1 MKPLI
6 FSLLYLFTAIGAF
19 AQVSGRVAD
28 TSGKPVPFAT
38 AALMRSTDSAIV
50 NSATVNDTGI
60 FRIDGTQP
68 GKYLIRITAV
78 GYQTYKSAVF
88 DVSQGQQADLGRL
101 IMKQTGR
108 QLGEVVIRAG
118 RPPVQQTAEGVTVN
132 VQNSIMSQ
140 GSSILDVLQRSPGV
154 IVDQHNNTISLN
166 GKTGVLV
173 MLDGR
178 LMRMSMDQL
187 ITLLNS
193 MSADNIDKI
202 ELMNT
207 PPAKYDAEG
216 NAGIINIV
224 TKKSKKQGTNG
235 SLTATAGYG
244 MYEKASA
251 ALNINHNTGKVNL
264 YGEWSYWHAHD
275 FGHLNAVGSEIAP
288 ILGGQTDLD
297 YTGISRPISNYYAG
311 TVGAD
316 IKLDSGTTI
325 GASVNYWEGG
335 NTNLAHNYGYYAFED
350 APTLTYNSL
359 FNNSA
364 HLGNGEA
371 DLYLDKDL
379 AGGQKLRTDMDY
391 LYYQTHSLSNSQSSF
406 TNSQGNPAGS
416 SDSLYSPV
424 QRDFGNTKIQ
434 VLIGKI
440 DYSNQLNKKVKL
452 ETGVKGSY
460 TRTDANSGIENLENG
475 VWVANVVGSANNFI
489 TYEAIGAGYLTF
501 NMQID
506 SATDLTAGARYEYS
520 HNYTDKSADTNYRVD
535 RRLGRLFP
543 SIFFN
548 RKINDNAS
556 WSLSYTERITRP
568 SFSDLASYVSY
579 NDPVSVFTGN
589 PLLKPAITRNLKFS
603 YNYHD
608 YLFSL
613 LFSRD
618 NDPILGTQVVTGPVA
633 GVVYL
638 RPENA
643 DWQNAIT
650 LQATVPIKV
659 TDWWDMNYTFTGG
672 VKQYRISFTPQ
683 TFEKTFLSGSFNF
696 SENFKFQH
704 GFSAELSGY
713 YNSHSYSSTWSA
725 YSNTIVNLGLKKEL
739 GEGKGSLKLA
749 VTDMFRDAS
758 YLSDLGKLTVDA
770 FNSKVHI
777 TYYGE
782 SKLATIIKLTYNR
795 PFGSKT
801 AKKRQ
806 DRDSGSGEERS
817 RL

>member
-1 MKPLI
+1 MKSFI
-6 FSLLYLFTAIGAF
+6 ICLLNLFIAGSAV

-28 TSGKPVPFAT
+28 TTGKPIPL
-38 AALMRSTDSAIV
+38 AAAVLMRSTDSAIIS
-50 NSATVNDTGI
+50 SATVNDTGI
-60 FRIDGTQP
+60 FRMDGVQP
-68 GKYLIRITAV
+68 GKYFMRITAV

-88 DVSQGQQADLGRL
+88 EVSQGQQTDLGRL
-101 IMKQTGR
+101 VIAQTGR
-108 QLGEVVIRAG
+108 QLGEVVIHASK
-118 RPPVQQTAEGVTVN
+118 PQVQQTAEGVTVN

-193 MSADNIDKI
+193 MSADNIAQI

-224 TKKSKKQGTNG
+224 TKKSKKRGTNG
-235 SLTATAGYG
+235 SVTLTGGYG

-251 ALNINHNTGKVNL
+251 AANINHNTGKVNL
-264 YGEWSYWHAHD
+264 YGSYSYWHSHD

-288 ILGGQTDLD
+288 ILGGQTDFN
-297 YTGISRPISNYYAG
+297 YTGISKPVSNYNAAEL
-311 TVGAD
+311 GAD
-316 IKLDSGTTI
+316 IKLDTGTTV
-325 GASVNYWEGG
+325 GAGISYWGGG
-335 NTNLAHNYGYYAFED
+335 NTNRPHNYGYYAFED
-350 APTLTYNSL
+350 APTLTYNSF
-359 FNNSA
+359 FNNSSR
-364 HLGNGEA
+364 LGNGEA
-371 DLYLDKDL
+371 NLYLDKNL
-379 AGGQKLRTDMDY
+379 AHGQKLHTDLDY
-391 LYYQTHSLSNSQSSF
+391 LYYQIHSLSNSQSSF
-406 TNSQGNPAGS
+406 TDSQGNPVGS
-416 SDSLYSPV
+416 SDSLYSPT
-424 QRDFGNTKIQ
+424 QRDFGNTKIG
-434 VLIGKI
+434 VLIGKL
-440 DYSNQLNKKVKL
+440 DYSNQLNKKIKL
-452 ETGVKGSY
+452 EGGVKATY

-475 VWVANVVGSANNFI
+475 VWVPNVVGSANNFI
-489 TYEAIGAGYLTF
+489 TYEAIGAAYLTF
-501 NMQID
+501 NVQID
-506 SATDLTAGARYEYS
+506 SATTLTAGARYEYS

-543 SIFFN
+543 SIFFS
-548 RKINDNAS
+548 RKINDNSS
-556 WSLSYTERITRP
+556 WNLSYTERITRP
-568 SFSDLASYVSY
+568 SFNDLASYVSY

-589 PLLKPAITRNLKFS
+589 PLLKPAITHNLKFG
-603 YNYHD
+603 YNDHD

-613 LFSRD
+613 LFSRN
-618 NDPILGTQVVTGPVA
+618 NDPILGTQVVTGPVT

-643 DWQNAIT
+643 DWQNSVT
-650 LQATVPIKV
+650 LQATVPVKV
-659 TDWWDMNYTFTGG
+659 NDWWDMNYTFTGG
-672 VKQYRISFTPQ
+672 LKQYKISFTPQ

-725 YSNTIVNLGLKKEL
+725 YSNTIVNLGLKKEF

-749 VTDMFRDAS
+749 VADIFRGGS
-758 YLSDLGKLTVDA
+758 YQSDLGRLTVDA
-770 FNSKVHI
+770 FNSKVHVI
-777 TYYGE
+777 YYGE
-782 SKLATIIKLTYNR
+782 SKLATMVKLTYNR

-806 DRDSGSGEERS
+806 NRDSGSGEERS

>member
-1 MKPLI
+1 MRPFI
-6 FSLLYLFTAIGAF
+6 ICLLYLFIAGSA
-19 AQVSGRVAD
+19 AGQVSGCVAD
-28 TSGKPVPFAT
+28 TTGKPVPFAT
-38 AALMRSTDSAIV
+38 AALMRSNDSTIV

-60 FRIDGTQP
+60 FHIDGAQP
-68 GKYLIRITAV
+68 GKYFVRITAV
-78 GYQTYKSAVF
+78 GYQTYKSVVF
-88 DVSQGQQADLGRL
+88 DVSQNQQMDLGRL
-101 IMKQTGR
+101 AITPTGR
-108 QLGEVVIRAG
+108 QLGEVVIRADK
-118 RPPVQQTAEGVTVN
+118 PQVQQTAEGVTLN

-166 GKTGVLV
+166 GKTGVMV
-173 MLDGR
+173 MVDGR

-193 MSADNIDKI
+193 MSADNIEKI

-224 TKKSKKQGTNG
+224 TKKSKKRGTNG
-235 SLTATAGYG
+235 SATLTGGYG
-244 MYEKASA
+244 MFEKASA
-251 ALNINHNTGKVNL
+251 GLNINHNTGKVNL
-264 YGEWSYWHAHD
+264 YGSWYYRHNHD
-275 FGHLNAVGSEIAP
+275 YGHLNAVGSEIAP
-288 ILGGQTDLD
+288 ILGGPTTFS
-297 YTGISRPISNYYAG
+297 YTGISRPVSNSNAAEL
-311 TVGAD
+311 GAD
-316 IKLDSGTTI
+316 IKLDTGTTL
-325 GASVNYWEGG
+325 GASVSYWGSG
-335 NTNLAHNYGYYAFED
+335 NTNLPHNYGYYAFEN
-350 APTLTYNSL
+350 APTLTYNSF
-359 FNNSA
+359 FNNSS

-371 DLYLDKDL
+371 DLYLDKNL
-379 AGGQKLRTDMDY
+379 ANGQKLRTDLDY
-391 LYYQTHSLSNSQSSF
+391 LHYQVHSLSNSQSSF
-406 TNSQGNPAGS
+406 TDSQGNPAGS
-416 SDSLYSPV
+416 GDSLYSPT

-434 VLIGKI
+434 VLIGKL
-440 DYSNQLNKKVKL
+440 DYSDQLSKKIRL
-452 ETGVKGSY
+452 EGGVKGTY

-475 VWVANVVGSANNFI
+475 VWVPNVVGSANNFI
-489 TYEAIGAGYLTF
+489 TYEAIGAGYATF
-501 NMQID
+501 NIQID
-506 SATDLTAGARYEYS
+506 SATSLTAGARYEYS

-535 RRLGRLFP
+535 RKLGRLFP
-543 SIFFN
+543 SIFFT
-548 RKINDNAS
+548 RKINDNSS
-556 WSLSYTERITRP
+556 WNLSYTERITRP

-579 NDPVSVFTGN
+579 NDPLSVFTGN
-589 PLLKPAITRNLKFS
+589 PLLKPTITRNLKFG

-613 LFSRD
+613 LVTRD

-650 LQATVPIKV
+650 LQATLPVKI

-672 VKQYRISFTPQ
+672 LKQYRISFTPQ

-696 SENFKFQH
+696 SENLKFRH

-725 YSNTIVNLGLKKEL
+725 YANTVVNLGLKKEF
-739 GEGKGSLKLA
+739 GEGRGSLKLA
-749 VTDMFRDAS
+749 IADILRATN
-758 YLSDLGKLTVDA
+758 YQSDLGLLTTDA
-770 FNSKVHI
+770 FNSKVHVS
-777 TYYGE
+777 YYGE
-782 SKLATIIKLTYNR
+782 SRLATMVRVSYNR

-801 AKKRQ
+801 IKKRQ